1 MADLTVPPHDV
12 TSKARPPAPPN
23 RIVTS
28 FEDIAENTCSRTSE
42 LARMTSPDMMK
53 SSARAKAECKRN
65 NVALERDADVP
76 HDCVIE
82 AEDTVL
88 QWLNR
93 YSITSLRWPMFD
105 CTSLLSWV
113 WGLPMVVPIVELGY
127 SFLVQFRLLVA
138 GVCPFCR

>member
-1 MADLTVPPHDV
+1 MAYLADTPHDV

-28 FEDIAENTCSRTSE
+28 VVTIAENTASRTSE

-65 NVALERDADVP
+65 NVALDRDADVP
-76 HDCVIE
+76 HDSIIE
-82 AEDTVL
+82 ADDTVL

-113 WGLPMVVPIVELGY
+113 WGLPMVVPTEELGY
-127 SFLVQFRLLVA
+127 SFLVQFLV
-138 GVCPFCR
+138 C

>member
-1 MADLTVPPHDV
+1 MAYLADTPHDV

-28 FEDIAENTCSRTSE
+28 FVNIAENTASRTSE

-65 NVALERDADVP
+65 NVALDRDADVP
-76 HDCVIE
+76 HGCIIE
-82 AEDTVL
+82 ADDTVL

-93 YSITSLRWPMFD
+93 YSITSLR
-105 CTSLLSWV
+105 
-113 WGLPMVVPIVELGY
+113 
-127 SFLVQFRLLVA
+127 
-138 GVCPFCR
+138 